1 MAYTTIDDPTA
12 HFQAKQYTGN
22 GSSGHAITF
31 DGTSNMQPDW
41 LWNKVV
47 SASDSHAWF
56 DSTRGVNKILFCNN
70 TLAEATDGNG
80 NIGSFDSNGFTVG
93 GNQYYANNSG
103 ATQMTWAWKANG
115 GTTSS
120 NSDGNITSTVQANTT
135 AGFSIVTWTA
145 DGGGSKAVGHGLGA
159 IPKMIITKNRTDN
172 STNWQIYHGAN
183 TSDPETEV
191 IYFTNAATQDYD
203 GFMADT
209 APTSSTFRVGGDGS
223 MNGTSGKNIIAYCFA
238 EIKGYSRFGSYKG
251 NGGATHGTFVY
262 TGFRPAFLI
271 IKGSDSGNREWFI
284 FDNKRDVINPVDTYV
299 KAESSDANANSNFAD
314 FGANGFKIRSEGASY
329 NSDGGDFIY
338 MAFAEHPFVSSEG
351 VPKTAG

>member
-1 MAYTTIDDPTA
+1 MAYTTIDDPEKY
-12 HFQAKQYTGN
+12 FKPVKYVGN
-22 GSSGHAITF
+22 LLQHPVEGFNH
-31 DGTSNMQPDW
+31 QPDW
-41 LWNKVV
+41 LWFKN
-47 SASDSHAWF
+47 ADTTNSHNIL
-56 DSTRGVNKILFCNN
+56 DSTRGTDKKIEGTNN
-70 TLAEATDGNG
+70 TNAEADTTTRLD
-80 NIGSFDSNGFTVG
+80 SFDSDGFTVETDPSVN
-93 GNQYYANNSG
+93 GNNNEIVVFS
-103 ATQMTWAWKANG
+103 WAANG
-115 GTTSS
+115 GTTST
-120 NSDGNITSTVQANTT
+120 NNDGNLTSTVQANTT

-159 IPKMIITKNRTDN
+159 VPKMIITKNRTDA

-183 TSDPETEV
+183 TSAPETEV
-191 IYFTNAATQDYD
+191 IYFTNGATQDYD

-299 KAESSDANANSNFAD
+299 KAESADANANSNFAD